1 MYVYVCLCEFVCT
14 GYVKEHM
21 EVRGVRAP
29 ETGVPGVCEPLSENY
44 GS

>member
-1 MYVYVCLCEFVCT
+1 MYIYVCLRVFVCT

-29 ETGVPGVCEPLSENY
+29 ETGVPGVCESPSENY